1 MAIKK
6 IEKRDG
12 SIVDFNKDKITNAI
26 LKAMKS
32 VDMVDEKEAAN
43 VATQV
48 VKEVNKANKSIP
60 GVEDIQDIVE
70 EKLMKK
76 LPKVAKEYIT
86 YRNQRNIIRNRKS
99 ATMINIK
106 KILNCSNVQN
116 SNANID
122 EYSFGGRKNES
133 ANLIQKEIALNDLID
148 PEITE
153 AYNEGRLYIHDLS
166 EYTIVSITAYLLIF
180 LDC

>member
-70 EKLMKK
+70 EKLMKNFLK
-76 LPKVAKEYIT
+76 LL
-86 YRNQRNIIRNRKS
+86 KS
-99 ATMINIK
+99 I
-106 KILNCSNVQN
+106 
-116 SNANID
+116 
-122 EYSFGGRKNES
+122 
-133 ANLIQKEIALNDLID
+133 
-148 PEITE
+148 
-153 AYNEGRLYIHDLS
+153 
-166 EYTIVSITAYLLIF
+166 LLIETREIS
-180 LDC
+180 LETENLLQ

>member
-26 LKAMKS
+26 LEAMKS
-32 VDMVDEKEAAN
+32 VDMVDEKEASN
-43 VATQV
+43 VTTQV
-48 VKEVNKANKSIP
+48 VKEVNKANKPIP

-99 ATMINIK
+99 STMININSCHINRDSIK
-106 KILNCSNVQN
+106 NSGYDRSSFSSSKSRSVWSN
-116 SNANID
+116 
-122 EYSFGGRKNES
+122 GR
-133 ANLIQKEIALNDLID
+133 
-148 PEITE
+148 TC
-153 AYNEGRLYIHDLS
+153 
-166 EYTIVSITAYLLIF
+166 TSIS
-180 LDC
+180 